1 MNKGK
6 IQDKKPIT
14 PPSKNFFLDAENL
27 ELDRENQ
34 EFNNA
39 LSLVNETNQNIFLTG
54 KAGTGKTTFLKY
66 ITEKTIKNF
75 IILAPTGVAAINSG
89 GTTINSF
96 FQIDFSVYVPND
108 KRLSTEKE
116 KDGSRP
122 LFKNFKYKKSKKEII
137 KNLDILIIDEISM
150 VRCDIIDVIDKIL
163 KAYRNNA
170 KPFGGI
176 QVMLIGDVFQLPPIL
191 VGEKKNILNQFYN
204 SGFFFES
211 RIIQNTKLIH
221 IELKKIYRQTDNE
234 FIEMLNRI
242 RIGQTTQN
250 DINKL
255 NSRYNP
261 NFKEDEY
268 INLCTHNAIVE
279 EINLNKLDNLPEK
292 SFFYKSKISGSFPEN
307 NFSTEKTLELKVGAQ
322 IMFIK
327 NNTSK
332 GFYNGKIALI
342 SKLED
347 NRVWVIL
354 KDTEV
359 ELELEEWNNI
369 RYTYNKE
376 RKTVEQEIIGTFN
389 QFPIRLAWAITV
401 HKSQGKTF
409 KKVYADLGDSFA
421 PGQVYVA
428 LSRCTSFNQL
438 FLKTKINSDVI
449 KVDRSA
455 LAFSKQENTRNKH
468 SEADICNINT

>member
-6 IQDKKPIT
+6 VKDEKTIKI
-14 PPSKNFFLDAENL
+14 PSSDFFLNAENL

-39 LSLVNETNQNIFLTG
+39 VTLVNETNKNIFITG

-116 KDGSRP
+116 KDGSSP
-122 LFKNFKYKKSKKEII
+122 LFKNFKYNKSKQEII
-137 KNLDILIIDEISM
+137 KNLNILIIDEISM
-150 VRCDIIDVIDKIL
+150 VRCDIIDVIDEIL
-163 KAYRNNA
+163 KAYRNNS

-191 VGEKKNILNQFYN
+191 IGEKKNILNQFYN

-211 RIIQNTKLIH
+211 KIIQNIKLTY
-221 IELKKIYRQTDNE
+221 IELKKIYRQTDHE
-234 FIEMLNRI
+234 FIDMLNRI

-261 NFKEDEY
+261 HFKEDEY

-279 EINLNKLDNLPEK
+279 ETNLNKLGNLPEK

-322 IMFIK
+322 VMFIK
-327 NNTSK
+327 NNPSK
-332 GFYNGKIALI
+332 GFYNGKITLI

-347 NRVWVIL
+347 DRVWVVL
-354 KDTEV
+354 KNQEV

-376 RKTVEQEIIGTFN
+376 KKTVEQEIIGTFN

-409 KKVYADLGDSFA
+409 EKVYADLGNSFA

-438 FLKTKINSDVI
+438 FLKTKLNSNVI
-449 KVDRSA
+449 KVDRDA
-455 LAFSKQENTRNKH
+455 LAFSRQETL
-468 SEADICNINT
+468 